1 MASIRCQKCKEK
13 NNTITDLKQEL
24 AEKKNKLKDAMK
36 KIEELQNV
44 DKRKNRSPIQ
54 EVKDIKRLIKFCTG

>member
-13 NNTITDLKQEL
+13 NNTVIELKLEL

-36 KIEELQNV
+36 KIEELQNA

-54 EVKDIKRLIKFCTG
+54 EVKDSKRLVKFYTG